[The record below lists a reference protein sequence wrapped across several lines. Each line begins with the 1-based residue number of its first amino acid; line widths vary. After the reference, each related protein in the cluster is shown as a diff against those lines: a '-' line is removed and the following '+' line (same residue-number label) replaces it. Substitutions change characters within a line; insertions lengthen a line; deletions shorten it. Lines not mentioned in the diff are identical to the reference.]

1 MITFLIK
8 GLFRDPSRSVFP
20 IIIITLGAFLTCL
33 LEGYIT
39 GAYNNM
45 LDSNIRFSTG
55 HVKVMTEGYS
65 TLSHQSP
72 NDLALLDVDEL
83 SKDLK
88 KDFPA
93 VTWTKRI
100 SFAGLLDI
108 PDKNRETKA
117 QGPVA
122 GMAINLFDDTANSD
136 LNRLK
141 LNESLI
147 QGRLPSSR
155 GEIVISEYLFQQF
168 NLSLGDEA
176 TLLTTSADGATV
188 ASNFTVVGTLSFGIQ
203 ALDRS
208 MIIADVAQMQY
219 VLNMENS
226 VGELFG
232 FLKNDIFD
240 DQKTLVI
247 EEAFKKANPIIDEF
261 SPVMLSLRNQ
271 NMLAE
276 MIDMGKSITT
286 IVIVV
291 FVLLV
296 TIVIWNTRLI
306 ANLRRYGEIGVRLAI
321 GESKKHL
328 LASMLVEAV
337 ALGLIGALI
346 GTLLGIIAVYMLERY
361 GIDVTYATKGQT
373 AMVISDVIRGKLSF
387 TTLYI
392 GFIPA
397 LIAPVLGT
405 LMASIGIYKRQTSTL
420 FKELEV

>member
-155 GEIVISEYLFQQF
+155 AEIVISEYLFQQF

-219 VLNMENS
+219 VLNMDNS

-321 GESKKHL
+321 GESKKRL
-328 LASMLVEAV
+328 LA
-337 ALGLIGALI
+337 
-346 GTLLGIIAVYMLERY
+346 
-361 GIDVTYATKGQT
+361 
-373 AMVISDVIRGKLSF
+373 
-387 TTLYI
+387 
-392 GFIPA
+392 
-397 LIAPVLGT
+397 
-405 LMASIGIYKRQTSTL
+405 
-420 FKELEV
+420 